1 MQGTRVCSIPSNHG
15 GNSDQQVE
23 KVGLVWEKNF
33 STIEKLRKLRSI
45 VSKKKERLGYKCD
58 IWTSVT
64 VDQLPFPLNHTFPS
78 ITLFAFSNVSISLS
92 EGRFIDVIL
101 LLKEILQFSKKNP
114 LHPIFNKSNHQTNNA
129 YDNWKKKKKGRK
141 IICTKHS
148 TASDHVNLQKL
159 SKQCRF
165 LIRSKRFIE
174 KSGRRE
180 WKKKIFSTLCEQC
193 LRGGGTISRNMKTAS
208 KSDGGRSE
216 IGKQR
221 FAQSCARKAWNC
233 VRRAIATN
241 NYYQADPFVWHRRK

>member
-1 MQGTRVCSIPSNHG
+1 M
-15 GNSDQQVE
+15 
-23 KVGLVWEKNF
+23 WYYY
-33 STIEKLRKLRSI
+33 
-45 VSKKKERLGYKCD
+45 SKKSCNSPRKIRYIRYL
-58 IWTSVT
+58 
-64 VDQLPFPLNHTFPS
+64 
-78 ITLFAFSNVSISLS
+78 
-92 EGRFIDVIL
+92 IDRTTKRTTRMII
-101 LLKEILQFSKKNP
+101 E
-114 LHPIFNKSNHQTNNA
+114 
-129 YDNWKKKKKGRK
+129 KKKKKGRK